1 MVSTIWSKLI
11 DCKDD
16 IIDIFNEQA
25 TEIQEDGLEYYR
37 PDSGWINPVW
47 ANDNVP
53 EPYRCS

>member
-25 TEIQEDGLEYYR
+25 TEIQEDGLDYLIQTVV
-37 PDSGWINPVW
+37 G
-47 ANDNVP
+47 
-53 EPYRCS
+53 

>member
-25 TEIQEDGLEYYR
+25 TEIQEDGLDYFNR
-37 PDSGWINPVW
+37 PDSGWITCVG
-47 ANDNVP
+47 
-53 EPYRCS
+53 